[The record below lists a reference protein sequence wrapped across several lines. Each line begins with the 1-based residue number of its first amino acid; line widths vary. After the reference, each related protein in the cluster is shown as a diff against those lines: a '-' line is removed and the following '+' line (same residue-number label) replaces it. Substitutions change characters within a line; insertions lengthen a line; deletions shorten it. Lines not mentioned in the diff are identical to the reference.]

1 MVSYALDTALSLGA
15 TAAAVEVSE
24 EKGTCVTVR
33 NQETESIEH
42 THDRDFGITVY
53 LGKSKAVASSGD
65 FRKVSILRTVK
76 AALDMAR
83 YTTPDEC
90 NGLPDK
96 DRLCTNPRQL
106 DLFHPWD
113 ISIEEQVQKAVE
125 AEKAALDVDKR
136 VVNSDGAMVT
146 TTIGSFIL
154 GNTEG
159 FLHGYPFSDHSIDTS
174 VIAEDENGM
183 QVGSWHTS
191 GVSSMDLLS
200 PQQVGMIAG
209 QRAVDHLSARGLAT
223 RKCPV
228 VFEAPVAKSL
238 FRTFVHAASGSALYR
253 KTSFLEGMLDKPI
266 FPDHLSILENPFIP
280 RYWGSAPFDD
290 EGVRPSE
297 RLVVDHGVLSG
308 LFLSSYSARK
318 LGMTTTGNAGGPY
331 NLIFSEAPEA
341 SEKTL
346 SALLSRMGTGLLV
359 TELIGQGVNYTTGDF
374 SKGASGFWVE
384 NGRIVKAEGPAI
396 TAQCFRVACQDGH
409 MAAVFMKF
417 KDGCKPSMEQ
427 IKTDWAAFRGP
438 AQELQ
443 LPSAPKQFL
452 HYFEE
457 PDRPQTRLDR
467 MLERGMAV
475 SLGRLREDTQYDYKF
490 VGLSHNTLRGAAGG
504 AVLLAE
510 LLCANGYIQ
519 QV

>member
-1 MVSYALDTALSLGA
+1 MSQTPTISSSEELCSLVSYALDTALSLGA

-209 QRAVDHLSARGLAT
+209 QRAVDHLSARGLAYSE
-223 RKCPV
+223 P
-228 VFEAPVAKSL
+228 L
-238 FRTFVHAASGSALYR
+238 FMRQAVLRCTARPPSSKECSINRFS
-253 KTSFLEGMLDKPI
+253 PII
-266 FPDHLSILENPFIP
+266 FPFWKIHSS
-280 RYWGSAPFDD
+280 RVTGA
-290 EGVRPSE
+290 RR
-297 RLVVDHGVLSG
+297 RLTMRG
-308 LFLSSYSARK
+308 FAR
-318 LGMTTTGNAGGPY
+318 LNAWSLTT
-331 NLIFSEAPEA
+331 
-341 SEKTL
+341 
-346 SALLSRMGTGLLV
+346 V
-359 TELIGQGVNYTTGDF
+359 
-374 SKGASGFWVE
+374 
-384 NGRIVKAEGPAI
+384 
-396 TAQCFRVACQDGH
+396 C
-409 MAAVFMKF
+409 
-417 KDGCKPSMEQ
+417 
-427 IKTDWAAFRGP
+427 
-438 AQELQ
+438 
-443 LPSAPKQFL
+443 
-452 HYFEE
+452 
-457 PDRPQTRLDR
+457 
-467 MLERGMAV
+467 
-475 SLGRLREDTQYDYKF
+475 
-490 VGLSHNTLRGAAGG
+490 
-504 AVLLAE
+504 
-510 LLCANGYIQ
+510 
-519 QV
+519 